1 MRWIT
6 FPYSVPKVMTLN
18 HSKIMNLLITNS
30 KSQSM
35 KKQRSDTIAEY
46 ARILGAFYTLSE
58 QMVVE
63 ERPH

>member
-1 MRWIT
+1 
-6 FPYSVPKVMTLN
+6 MTLN

-35 KKQRSDTIAEY
+35 RKQRSDTIAEY